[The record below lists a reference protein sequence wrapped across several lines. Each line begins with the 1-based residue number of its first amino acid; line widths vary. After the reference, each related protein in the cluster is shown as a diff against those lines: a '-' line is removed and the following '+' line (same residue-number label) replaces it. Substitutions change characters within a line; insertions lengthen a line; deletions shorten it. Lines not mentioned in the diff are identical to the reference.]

1 MMMMMMIVKS
11 DGWEQESFFLQTLR
25 CRGGSGEVLVAAQEL
40 GDIAFVQ
47 LGRQMQ
53 GLLVTE
59 GGAVLIA
66 SGPKKRDLWGIGSFQ
81 AARRL

>member
-1 MMMMMMIVKS
+1 M
-11 DGWEQESFFLQTLR
+11 
-25 CRGGSGEVLVAAQEL
+25 AAQEL

-66 SGPKKRDLWGIGSFQ
+66 SGPKKEICEE
-81 AARRL
+81 